1 MAAMMDSRDQEAKE
15 QVCMLFTDI
24 EGSTR
29 LLQTDGEAYPRILS
43 RHFALL
49 EDAIQGSNGEKIQTV
64 GDAIFAVFPDGS
76 RGVQAAIT
84 AQQALET
91 EKWPHGK
98 SLKVRMGLH
107 KGLIQRYESNL
118 VGIEV
123 HRAAR
128 IGAAAHGGQII
139 ISKNVRDEIQDRS
152 FRPKVEIRDLGFH
165 RLKDLRY
172 PESLYDIAIPG
183 LSTEFAP
190 ISTIGA
196 NRTNLPFDRAPF
208 FGREREI
215 EDVKRKLQ
223 TDQKRLVTLVGPG
236 GAGKTSLALAI
247 GQDLI
252 ESFARGVF
260 LVQLGGVSSEDL
272 VASTICQALNI
283 QESVGVSATETIKN
297 TIGDAQILIV
307 LDTFEHLIDATDI
320 VVDLL
325 SGCPNLSFLITSRR
339 SLGVQTESAVVV
351 KPLATPSESASY
363 NAIAKSPSVDL
374 FVQLA
379 QREASDFTLGKKNAK
394 AIATLCRRL
403 DGLPLALSLAASHIG
418 LLEPSELA
426 GKLQS
431 YLTDLRGSAV
441 GADPR
446 HRTLRSLIKWSDD
459 LLNEQERQIFYSL
472 SVFTGSFSV
481 KAAEFVLGED
491 SDQISHVADLRAL
504 ISHSLLERSNSLGQ
518 ARLNMLDTIREYA
531 REGLKNCNLD
541 DDCNQRHALY
551 YTKLANEFAPH
562 VMNADQREYVEGLF
576 LESGNIHAAINW
588 LLRQPSATQ
597 TVQLLSALKWFW
609 ITRGLFSEA
618 RKWTDAALEQVRRI
632 DEEPSLAAI
641 LDLAGWIRYLSGDVA
656 GALMMCS
663 ESYEVYEQLDD
674 QSGLASAGI
683 IAGIAKAVSGNAEEG
698 GPLIVKSLELFRSL
712 GDDYG
717 VVIALLAIGEGARA
731 EGDEVT
737 AEEHHLEAFGL
748 LQSIGNTFWQG
759 HLLQNFAHFRLH
771 QGDWKAAR
779 EKAAAALELGEEYDY
794 PMVVSL
800 AVAAMSGVALASAG
814 AEKAA
819 HIIGAVEARLFKI
832 GAEFE
837 HTDSADFQKIKD
849 ATRTEL
855 GEKKYERMR
864 VEGANTLWENILEV
878 VHEI

>member
-1 MAAMMDSRDQEAKE
+1 MAAMMESGDEKARE
-15 QVCMLFTDI
+15 QMCMLFTDI

-49 EDAIQGSNGEKIQTV
+49 EDAIQRSHGEKVETA
-64 GDAIFAVFPDGS
+64 GDAIFAVFPDS
-76 RGVQAAIT
+76 SNGVQAAVT
-84 AQQALET
+84 AQRALET

-98 SLKVRMGLH
+98 ELKVRMGLH
-107 KGLIQRYESNL
+107 RGLIQRYENSF

-128 IGAAAHGGQII
+128 IGSAAHGGQII
-139 ISKNVRDEIQDRS
+139 ISKNVRDEIRGHAFQ
-152 FRPKVEIRDLGFH
+152 PKIEIRDLGFH
-165 RLKDLRY
+165 QLKDLRY
-172 PESLYDIAIPG
+172 PESLYDIAVPG

-190 ISTIGA
+190 ISSIGA

-208 FGREREI
+208 FGREQEI
-215 EDVKRKLQ
+215 EDIKRKLHGDR
-223 TDQKRLVTLVGPG
+223 TRLITLVGPG
-236 GAGKTSLALAI
+236 GAGKTSLALTI
-247 GQDLI
+247 GQDQI
-252 ESFARGVF
+252 DSFARGVF

-272 VASTICQALNI
+272 VASAICQALNI
-283 QESVGVSATETIKN
+283 QESVGVNATGAIKN
-297 TIGDAQILIV
+297 TIGDAEILII
-307 LDTFEHLIDATDI
+307 LDTFEHLIGGVDI

-325 SGCPNLSFLITSRR
+325 SGCQNLSFLITSRR
-339 SLGVQTESAVVV
+339 PLGIQIESAVLV
-351 KPLATPSESASY
+351 KPLAIPSESASY
-363 NAIAKSPSVDL
+363 NTIAKNPSVEL

-379 QREASDFTLGKKNAK
+379 RREASDFTLDKKNAK
-394 AIATLCRRL
+394 AIATVCRRL

-431 YLTDLRGSAV
+431 YLTDLRGNAV
-441 GADPR
+441 GVDPR

-459 LLNEQERQIFYSL
+459 LLNEQEQRIFYSL
-472 SVFTGSFSV
+472 SVFTGGFSV
-481 KAAEFVLGED
+481 KAAEFVLGENP
-491 SDQISHVADLRAL
+491 DQISHVADLKAL
-504 ISHSLLERSNSLGQ
+504 ITHSLLERSKSLGQ

-531 REGLKNCNLD
+531 SEGLKNCNVD
-541 DDCNQRHALY
+541 DHYNQRHALY
-551 YTKLANEFAPH
+551 YTNLANECAPH
-562 VMNADQREYVEGLF
+562 VMSAEQREYVEGLF

-588 LLRQPSATQ
+588 LVRQPSATQ
-597 TVQLLSALKWFW
+597 TVKLLNALKWFW
-609 ITRGLFSEA
+609 ITRGLFTEA

-632 DEEPSLAAI
+632 DELPSLAAI
-641 LDLAGWIRYLSGDVA
+641 LDLAGWIRYLSGDA
-656 GALMMCS
+656 TGALTMCS
-663 ESYEVYEQLDD
+663 ESYEIYKQLDD
-674 QSGLASAGI
+674 KAGLASAGI
-683 IAGIAKAVSGNAEEG
+683 IAGIAKAVSGDAEEG

-731 EGDEVT
+731 EGDEAT

-771 QGDWKAAR
+771 EGDWKAAR
-779 EKAAAALELGEEYDY
+779 EKAAAALKLGEEYDY
-794 PMVVSL
+794 PMVISL

-814 AEKAA
+814 GEKAA
-819 HIIGAVEARLFKI
+819 HIIGAVDARLDKI

-849 ATRTEL
+849 AARKEL
-855 GEKKYERMR
+855 GDNEYERMR
-864 VEGANTLWENILEV
+864 SEGADMLWEDVLQV
-878 VHEI
+878 VHGI